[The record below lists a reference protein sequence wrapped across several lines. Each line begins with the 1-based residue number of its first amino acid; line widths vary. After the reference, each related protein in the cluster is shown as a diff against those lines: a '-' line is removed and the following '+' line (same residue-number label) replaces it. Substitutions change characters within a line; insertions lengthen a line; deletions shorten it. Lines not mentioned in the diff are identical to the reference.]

1 MLFQDRADQD
11 ETNRQKKKEEKR
23 ILYRLVP
30 RMITL
35 FGFLEAS
42 FGFYQGPRSYE
53 RLMLSWDEQY
63 QFGLDE
69 IESTLLYVI

>member
-11 ETNRQKKKEEKR
+11 ETNGQKKNEEKR

-35 FGFLEAS
+35 FGFLDAS
-42 FGFYQGPRSYE
+42 FGLNQGPRSYE
-53 RLMLSWDEQY
+53 RLMLSWDAQY

-69 IESTLLYVI
+69 IESTVINIL